1 LDLAAQALTPL
12 LSPLQVKTPVVESDG
27 GFSFWIP
34 LPSAKGPVRAF
45 LDRIRGVLTMPL
57 PPYFAPHLHRIIG
70 EHASSVAWQ
79 SLGI

>member
-1 LDLAAQALTPL
+1 M
-12 LSPLQVKTPVVESDG
+12 ESDG

-70 EHASSVAWQ
+70 EHASFWVAWPGTVDG
-79 SLGI
+79 SRLGFGIT

>member
-1 LDLAAQALTPL
+1 M
-12 LSPLQVKTPVVESDG
+12 VESDG

-70 EHASSVAWQ
+70 EPPAIKGWAQDAGHECRPWV
-79 SLGI
+79 

>member
-1 LDLAAQALTPL
+1 M
-12 LSPLQVKTPVVESDG
+12 ESDG

-34 LPSAKGPVRAF
+34 LPSARGPVRAF

-70 EHASSVAWQ
+70 ETAQRGLVRLRSA
-79 SLGI
+79 LP